1 MALPGRKGSRTGRRN
16 SNSTSWSTST
26 NFLISTIPER
36 LAPIN
41 PLVGNPTALK
51 LKQVINSVGLSLIK
65 GLQNA
70 CKNRVD
76 NAGMAHHVAAC
87 ERPLEVVS
95 AIIGSTGC
103 PGRQT
108 AALLASR
115 LAASSL
121 RPRRPA
127 TRTVP
132 RAIRHRDST
141 SSKKSDK
148 ALARCRLCKAA
159 RVARHSLWALS

>member
-26 NFLISTIPER
+26 NFLIRIIPER

-41 PLVGNPTALK
+41 PLAGNPTA
-51 LKQVINSVGLSLIK
+51 LKQVINSVVLSLIK

-70 CKNRVD
+70 CKDCVD
-76 NAGMAHHVAAC
+76 NAGMAHQVAAC
-87 ERPLEVVS
+87 EKPLEAVS

-115 LAASSL
+115 LAASSP

-148 ALARCRLCKAA
+148 ALPRCRLRKAA